1 MRNQFFLALASG
13 AAALAIA
20 TPASAQTEAA
30 PFDGFYVGGSLGYD
44 FQPKGGSDTI
54 QFDRNLDGTFGDT
67 VTLATPQA
75 NGNTNA
81 FQPGFCKGQANGPS
95 QVNGCRQ
102 TRDGTGYAARIG
114 FDKQFGAIV
123 FGAVGE
129 FGKSEIRDSVTA
141 FSTTPAYYTMTREVD
156 YDASARLRL
165 GFAAN
170 NTLFYGTGGVAYAK
184 VDHSFET
191 SNTANAFSD
200 SGKNDAW
207 GYVLGGGVEQKVG
220 QNFSVGLEYQY
231 KTLKDDDYTV
241 RAGNTGTTPAAN
253 PFIQGNAGGTDFQR
267 SDERLKSHSVR
278 AVAAFRF

>member
-1 MRNQFFLALASG
+1 MRNQFFLALAGG
-13 AAALAIA
+13 AAALAMA
-20 TPASAQTEAA
+20 APASAQTEAA

-44 FQPKGGSDTI
+44 FQPKGQQDSI
-54 QFDRNLDGTFGDT
+54 EFDRNLDGTFGDT

-81 FQPGFCKGQANGPS
+81 FQPGFCKGQATSNSPAT
-95 QVNGCRQ
+95 GCRQ
-102 TRDGTGYAARIG
+102 NKDGTGYAARIG

-123 FGAVGE
+123 VGAVGE

-170 NTLFYGTGGVAYAK
+170 NTLFYGTGGIAYAK

-191 SNTANAFSD
+191 SNVANAFS
-200 SGKNDAW
+200 STGENDAW
-207 GYVLGGGVEQKVG
+207 GYVVGGGVEQKVG
-220 QNFSVGLEYQY
+220 RNFSVGVEYQY

-241 RAGNTGTTPAAN
+241 RAGNSGTTPAAN
-253 PFIQGNAGGTDFQR
+253 PFISGNASGTDFQR
-267 SDERLKSHSVR
+267 SDDRLKSHSVR

>member
-1 MRNQFFLALASG
+1 MRNQFFLVLAGG
-13 AAALAIA
+13 AAALAMA

-44 FQPKGGSDTI
+44 FQPKGGNDTI

-67 VTLATPQA
+67 VTLTTPQA

-81 FQPGFCKGQANGPS
+81 FQPGFCRGQANGVNAS
-95 QVNGCRQ
+95 NGCRDNK
-102 TRDGTGYAARIG
+102 DGTGYAARIG

-170 NTLFYGTGGVAYAK
+170 KTLFYGTGGVAYAK

-200 SGKNDAW
+200 SGKSDAW
-207 GYVLGGGVEQKVG
+207 GYVVGGGVEQKVG

-241 RAGNTGTTPAAN
+241 RAGSSATTPAAN
-253 PFIQGNAGGTDFQR
+253 PFIQGNASGTDFQR
-267 SDERLKSHSVR
+267 SDDRLKSHSVR

>member
-1 MRNQFFLALASG
+1 MRNKMMILLAGGMGLAM
-13 AAALAIA
+13 A
-20 TPASAQTEAA
+20 TPAAAQTEAA

-44 FQPKGGSDTI
+44 FQPKGGNDTI
-54 QFDRNLDGTFGDT
+54 AFDRNLDGTFGDT
-67 VTLATPQA
+67 VTLAAPQA
-75 NGNTNA
+75 NGNSNA
-81 FQPGFCKGQANGPS
+81 FAPGFCRGRATAATAA
-95 QVNGCRQ
+95 NGCRPNK
-102 TRDGTGYAARIG
+102 DGTGYAARIG
-114 FDKQFGAIV
+114 LDKQFGAIV
-123 FGAVGE
+123 VGAVGE

-141 FSTTPAYYTMTREVD
+141 FSTTPAFYTMTRAVD

-165 GFAAN
+165 GFAAS

-191 SNTANAFSD
+191 SNAANTFSA

-220 QNFSVGLEYQY
+220 RNFSVGLEYQY

-241 RAGNTGTTPAAN
+241 RAGAGATTPVTN
-253 PFIQGNAGGTDFQR
+253 PFVLGNAQGTDFQR
-267 SDERLKSHSVR
+267 SDDRLKSHSVR